1 MPYWEETLSEAV
13 YHVPIMAEEVLSF
26 LQPEK
31 GGIFVDGTLGG
42 GGHAEAV
49 LRALPEGGRLIG
61 IDRDEEALES
71 AGARLAP
78 FGDRFCSLHG
88 NFFRM
93 KALLE
98 THGVFRVN
106 GILLDLG
113 VSSHQL
119 DDKERGF
126 SYMADAPLDMRMDRT
141 AAFSAY
147 DVVNGYSADELKRIF
162 WEYGEEKFSGRAA
175 QAIVKQREEAPIR
188 TTLELAELIK
198 KAIPASCRR
207 KEQQHP
213 ARRCFQAIRIEVNH
227 ELDGLEEAI
236 RQAHSLLVPGG
247 RLVILTFHSLED
259 RIVKNTFRSFESP
272 CTCPPSAPICICG
285 KKPTGTILTRKPLT
299 ACEEEQR
306 RNSRST
312 CCKLRAEEKREPQ

>member
-1 MPYWEETLSEAV
+1 
-13 YHVPIMAEEVLSF
+13 MAEEVLSF
-26 LQPEK
+26 LRPEE
-31 GGIFVDGTLGG
+31 GGVFVDGTLGG

-49 LRALPEGGRLIG
+49 LTKLPDGSRLIG
-61 IDRDEEALES
+61 IDRDEEALAS
-71 AGARLAP
+71 AGRRLTP
-78 FGDRFCSLHG
+78 FGDKFTALHG
-88 NFFRM
+88 NFFQM

-98 THGVFRVN
+98 TRGVFRVN
-106 GILLDLG
+106 GVLLDLG

-119 DDKERGF
+119 DDKDRGF

-141 AAFSAY
+141 ASFSAC
-147 DVVNGYSADELKRIF
+147 DVVNGYSTEALKRIF
-162 WEYGEEKFSGRAA
+162 WEYGEEKFSGRIA
-175 QAIVKQREEAPIR
+175 QAIADRRAKEPIR

-198 KAIPASCRR
+198 NAIPASCRR

-236 RQAHSLLVPGG
+236 RQAHSLLAPGG

-272 CTCPPSAPICICG
+272 CTCPPSAPICICR
-285 KKPTGTILTRKPLT
+285 KKPTGTVLTRKPLT
-299 ACEEEQR
+299 ASEEEQQ
-306 RNSRST
+306 RNTRST
-312 CCKLRAEEKREPQ
+312 CCKLRAVEKLPPQ

>member
-1 MPYWEETLSEAV
+1 
-13 YHVPIMAEEVLSF
+13 MAGEVLSF

-49 LRALPEGGRLIG
+49 LQRLPEGSRLIG
-61 IDRDEEALES
+61 IDRDEEALQS

-78 FGDRFCSLHG
+78 FGEKFISLHG
-88 NFFRM
+88 NFFQM

-98 THGVFRVN
+98 THGIFRVN

-119 DDKERGF
+119 DDKGRGF

-141 AAFSAY
+141 ASFSAY
-147 DVVNGYSADELKRIF
+147 DVVNGYSAEALKSIF
-162 WEYGEEKFSGRAA
+162 WEYGEEKFSGRVA
-175 QAIVKQREEAPIR
+175 QAIVQKRAESPIR

-198 KAIPASCRR
+198 SAIPASCRR

-227 ELDGLEEAI
+227 ELEGLEEAI
-236 RQAHSLLVPGG
+236 RQAHSLLLPGG

-285 KKPTGTILTRKPLT
+285 KKATGIVLTRKPLT
-299 ACEEEQR
+299 ASEEEQTL
-306 RNSRST
+306 NTRST
-312 CCKLRAEEKREPQ
+312 CCKLRAEEKTEPR

>member
-1 MPYWEETLSEAV
+1 MNETV
-13 YHVPIMAEEVLSF
+13 YHVPIMASEVLSF
-26 LQPEK
+26 LQPER

-49 LRALPEGGRLIG
+49 LKALPEGGRLIG
-61 IDRDEEALES
+61 IDRDEEALAS
-71 AGARLAP
+71 AGTRLAC
-78 FGDRFCSLHG
+78 FGDKFTAIHG
-88 NFFRM
+88 NFFGM

-98 THGVFRVN
+98 TRGIFRVN

-119 DDKERGF
+119 DDKDRGF
-126 SYMADAPLDMRMDRT
+126 SYMAEAPLDMRMDRSVP
-141 AAFSAY
+141 FSAY
-147 DVVNGYSADELKRIF
+147 DVVNSYSTEELRRIF
-162 WEYGEEKFSGRAA
+162 WEYGEEKFSGRIA
-175 QAIVKQREEAPIR
+175 QAITVRRAAAPIR

-198 KAIPASCRR
+198 SAIPAACRR

-213 ARRCFQAIRIEVNH
+213 ARRCFQALRIEVNH

-236 RQAHSLLVPGG
+236 RQAHSLLIPGG

-285 KKPTGTILTRKPLT
+285 KKPSGTVLTRKPLT
-299 ACEEEQR
+299 AGAEEQKQ
-306 RNSRST
+306 NSRST
-312 CCKLRAEEKREPQ
+312 CCKLRAEEKTELR

>member
-1 MPYWEETLSEAV
+1 MV
-13 YHVPIMAEEVLSF
+13 KEVLSC
-26 LQPEK
+26 LQPER

-49 LRALPEGGRLIG
+49 LRALPAGSRLIG
-61 IDRDEEALES
+61 IDRDREALAAS
-71 AGARLAP
+71 RARLAS
-78 FGDRFCSLHG
+78 FSGSFLALHG
-88 NFFRM
+88 NFFEM
-93 KALLE
+93 KALLFE
-98 THGVFRVN
+98 NGVLRAD

-119 DDKERGF
+119 DEKERGF

-147 DVVNGYSADELKRIF
+147 DVVNGYSVEDLKRIF
-162 WEYGEEKFSGRAA
+162 WEYGEEKFSGRCAE
-175 QAIVKQREEAPIR
+175 AIVREREKAPVR
-188 TTLELAELIK
+188 TTLALADILK
-198 KAIPASCRR
+198 GAIPAKFRY

-236 RQAHSLLVPGG
+236 RSAFALLNPGG
-247 RLVILTFHSLED
+247 RMVVLTFHSLED
-259 RIVKNTFRSFESP
+259 RIVKNVFRSLEHP

-285 KKPTGTILTRKPLT
+285 KKPAATVLTRKPLV
-299 ACEEEQR
+299 ASPEEQAE
-306 RNSRST
+306 NSRST
-312 CCKLRAEEKREPQ
+312 CCKLRAAEAL

>member
-1 MPYWEETLSEAV
+1 MSEPV
-13 YHVPIMAEEVLSF
+13 YHVPIMANEVLSF

-31 GGIFVDGTLGG
+31 GGVFIDGTLGG

-49 LRALPEGGRLIG
+49 LQKLPEGSRLIG
-61 IDRDEEALES
+61 IDRDEEALQS
-71 AGARLAP
+71 AGSRLAP
-78 FGDRFCSLHG
+78 FGERFTALHG
-88 NFFRM
+88 NFFNM

-98 THGVFRVN
+98 MKGIFRVN

-119 DDKERGF
+119 DDKDRGF

-141 AAFSAY
+141 ASFSAY
-147 DVVNGYSADELKRIF
+147 DVVNGYSAEALKRIF
-162 WEYGEEKFSGRAA
+162 WEYGEEKFSGRVA
-175 QAIVKQREEAPIR
+175 QAIETKRAEAPIK
-188 TTLELAELIK
+188 TTLKLAELIK
-198 KAIPASCRR
+198 SAIPASARR

-236 RQAHSLLVPGG
+236 RQAHSLLAPGG

-272 CTCPPSAPICICG
+272 CTCPPSAPICICK
-285 KKPTGTILTRKPLT
+285 KKPTGTVLTRKPLT
-299 ACEEEQR
+299 ACEEEQKQ
-306 RNSRST
+306 NTRST
-312 CCKLRAEEKREPQ
+312 CCKLRAEEKLPPQ